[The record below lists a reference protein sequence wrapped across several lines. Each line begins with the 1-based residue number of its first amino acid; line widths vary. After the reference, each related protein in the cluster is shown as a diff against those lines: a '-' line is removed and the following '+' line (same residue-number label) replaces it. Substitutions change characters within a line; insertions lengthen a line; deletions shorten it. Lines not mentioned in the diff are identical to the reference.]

1 MEIRLRARLLP
12 TNVALSRIMWLAAL
26 AGLAGCSSVEP
37 WVKPYERQN
46 FADPI
51 MALDRDPVSS
61 AYINHVFEAREG
73 ARGALG
79 SHGGGCGCN

>member
-1 MEIRLRARLLP
+1 MKLPQRLAC
-12 TNVALSRIMWLAAL
+12 VAVVLAAT
-26 AGLAGCSSVEP
+26 GCSSVDP

-73 ARGALG
+73 ARGAVG
-79 SHGGGCGCN
+79 GHGGGCGCN

>member
-1 MEIRLRARLLP
+1 MRRVLP
-12 TNVALSRIMWLAAL
+12 AL
-26 AGLAGCSSVEP
+26 AFLACVGVAGCGGVEP

-51 MALDRDPVSS
+51 MSADRDPVASS
-61 AYINHVFEAREG
+61 YLNHVFEAREG
-73 ARGALG
+73 ARGAVG

>member
-1 MEIRLRARLLP
+1 MHRRF
-12 TNVALSRIMWLAAL
+12 LAAAVL
-26 AGLAGCSSVEP
+26 LVGASGCSNVEP

-51 MALDRDPVSS
+51 MAADRNPVASS
-61 AYINHVFEAREG
+61 YLNHVFEAREG

-79 SHGGGCGCN
+79 GHGGGCGCN